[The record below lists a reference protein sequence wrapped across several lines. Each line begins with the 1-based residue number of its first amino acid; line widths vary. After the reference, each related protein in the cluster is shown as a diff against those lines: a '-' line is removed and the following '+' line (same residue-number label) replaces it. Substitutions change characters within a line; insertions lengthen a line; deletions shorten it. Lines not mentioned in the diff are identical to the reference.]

1 MSNVILKSSTFHVF
15 SLYIAMSV
23 ATCNNSVVL
32 KVFIAGIV
40 QMIVFWVLW
49 HVVEVEGD
57 IGVLEEYAGL
67 FRVGRILYICMPKR

>member
-23 ATCNNSVVL
+23 ATCNNTVVL

-40 QMIVFWVLW
+40 QMIVFWVL
-49 HVVEVEGD
+49 
-57 IGVLEEYAGL
+57 
-67 FRVGRILYICMPKR
+67 